1 MSWMIVESYPQK
13 RAWKNG
19 TNRVI
24 HRVAH
29 IIHKKKRKLCR
40 YSTAKKRTLVL
51 YICNKVVKKSKRT
64 AKKLDISNVKISKI
78 LKGKI

>member
-1 MSWMIVESYPQK
+1 MPLFY
-13 RAWKNG
+13 G
-19 TNRVI
+19 
-24 HRVAH
+24 
-29 IIHKKKRKLCR
+29 
-40 YSTAKKRTLVL
+40 KKRTLVL